1 MTEQKTFR
9 TEAKVLDETE
19 GIVTA
24 FVNTMG
30 RIDKDGDIIEAT
42 AFNESIENNQPI
54 PVLSGHDQSQIVGKV
69 VSAYP
74 MAIDEDAYRL
84 HATMQFNMKTETGR
98 DAFSNVSGNYVR
110 EWSVGFNL
118 PEGSVSVERNGNEI
132 VRRINSLDWVETS
145 SVVRG
150 ASPETGTLSAKSE
163 ELPEQPT
170 AQDPA
175 SDTVEITASD
185 TELAQAKLLLIKT
198 QLEMK
203 DA

>member
-42 AFNESIENNQPI
+42 AFNESIENNLPI

-74 MAIDEDAYRL
+74 MAIDEDEYRL
-84 HATMQFNMKTETGR
+84 HATMQFNMKTESGR

-110 EWSVGFNL
+110 EWSVGFNI
-118 PEGSVSVERNGNEI
+118 PDGAWDVEDRDGTP
-132 VRRINSLDWVETS
+132 VRIIKDLDWVEVST
-145 SVVRG
+145 VIRG
-150 ASPETGTLSAKSE
+150 ASPDTATVAAKEAADNSE
-163 ELPEQPT
+163 EPIVTLTKIP
-170 AQDPA
+170 
-175 SDTVEITASD
+175 
-185 TELAQAKLLLIKT
+185 LI
-198 QLEMK
+198 LVPL
-203 DA
+203 

>member
-1 MTEQKTFR
+1 MTVQKTFR

-42 AFNESIENNQPI
+42 AFNESIENNLPI

-74 MAIDEDAYRL
+74 MAIDEDEYRL
-84 HATMQFNMKTETGR
+84 HATMQFNMKTESGR

-163 ELPEQPT
+163 ELPEQPIT
-170 AQDPA
+170 QDAA
-175 SDTVEITASD
+175 SDTVEETASD
-185 TELAQAKLLLIKT
+185 TELAKAKLLLIKT